1 MDLNMKDQL
10 NPRMLE
16 IYELMIER
24 DTLETKGID
33 NLDDYQLDRYYSI
46 KNRLNELF
54 GGNEN
59 VQRNIEIYLEK
70 RFRRG
75 LSS

>member
-1 MDLNMKDQL
+1 MKDQL

-16 IYELMIER
+16 IYELLLER

>member
-1 MDLNMKDQL
+1 MNLNMKDQL

>member
-1 MDLNMKDQL
+1 
-10 NPRMLE
+10 
-16 IYELMIER
+16 MIER
-24 DTLETKGID
+24 DTLEAKGID